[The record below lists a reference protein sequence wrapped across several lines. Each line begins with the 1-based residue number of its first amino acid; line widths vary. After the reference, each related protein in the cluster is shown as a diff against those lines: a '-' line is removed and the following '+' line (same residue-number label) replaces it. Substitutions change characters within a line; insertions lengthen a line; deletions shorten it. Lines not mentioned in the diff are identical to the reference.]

1 MRFFALLSGMA
12 VVAVMVGTSPARAE
26 DVPRF
31 DIAVFCQANAQ
42 ARGGLTP
49 CRRNEEVKRTTLTR
63 RWEDFPKQRKHFCV
77 QSVSFK
83 PRDQRS
89 YVVLAECL
97 DDQISS

>member
-1 MRFFALLSGMA
+1 MRGLVLLSGGV
-12 VVAVMVGTSPARAE
+12 VVAGLLGGNPARAE

-42 ARGGLTP
+42 TRGGLAP
-49 CRRNEEVKRTTLTR
+49 CRRGEEVKRTTLTR

-97 DDQISS
+97 EDQISS

>member
-1 MRFFALLSGMA
+1 MRGLALWAGIF
-12 VVAVMVGTSPARAE
+12 VVAGLVGSAPAHAE

-42 ARGGLTP
+42 TRGGLAP
-49 CRRNEEVKRTTLTR
+49 CRRSEEVRRTTLTR

-97 DDQISS
+97 EDQISS

>member
-1 MRFFALLSGMA
+1 MRGLALLSGVV
-12 VVAVMVGTSPARAE
+12 VVAGIVGTNSSFAE

-42 ARGGLTP
+42 ARGGLAP
-49 CRRNEEVKRTTLTR
+49 CRRSEEVKRTTLTR

-89 YVVLAECL
+89 YVILAECL
-97 DDQISS
+97 EDQISS